1 MCSTV
6 SQLNWER
13 VCNAAKTQDLEF
25 RFLVRLPHAS
35 AKDLRDTRFPAER
48 YFIFAHF
55 FGSGMKHYCL
65 RLTSNE

>member
-6 SQLNWER
+6 FQLNWER

-35 AKDLRDTRFPAER
+35 A
-48 YFIFAHF
+48 IF
-55 FGSGMKHYCL
+55 FGINCL
-65 RLTSNE
+65 ALSICSNWNICSD